1 MCKIQVMDEKRF
13 RFEKVATKRVENILK
28 TLDLLS
34 NCSNIYNY
42 NYKQDDIDKIFKA
55 INNKVKLTHS
65 SFLKN
70 LKSDKFEL

>member
-1 MCKIQVMDEKRF
+1 MSEKRM

-42 NYKQDDIDKIFKA
+42 QYDQADIDKIFKA
-55 INNKVKLTHS
+55 INNRVKLTHS
-65 SFLKN
+65 SFNKN
-70 LKSDKFEL
+70 LKDSKFKL

>member
-1 MCKIQVMDEKRF
+1 MDEKRL

-70 LKSDKFEL
+70 LKNNKFEL

>member
-1 MCKIQVMDEKRF
+1 MCEKRL

-34 NCSNIYNY
+34 NCSNVY
-42 NYKQDDIDKIFKA
+42 NYKYEQDDIDKIFKA

-65 SFLKN
+65 SFVKN
-70 LKSDKFEL
+70 IDNNKFEL